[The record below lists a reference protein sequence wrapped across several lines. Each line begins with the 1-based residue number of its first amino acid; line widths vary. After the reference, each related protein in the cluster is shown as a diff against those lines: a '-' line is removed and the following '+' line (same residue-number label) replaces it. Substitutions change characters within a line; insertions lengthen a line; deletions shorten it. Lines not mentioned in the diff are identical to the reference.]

1 MSELMG
7 LITGTYEAKVCKCV
21 KVFYAEMFR
30 HSALLYFFY
39 QQPALSQSITSLLF
53 LVY

>member
-7 LITGTYEAKVCKCV
+7 LITGTYEAKVRICV

-30 HSALLYFFY
+30 HSALL
-39 QQPALSQSITSLLF
+39 
-53 LVY
+53 